1 MLLVCLKIK
10 IKATNLLHDCFLY
23 QQIEY
28 GVWVNYLIS
37 LKKIYSYVSRYVVNN
52 CHHFDYLWY
61 KNFFKDYVRRFKKT

>member
-37 LKKIYSYVSRYVVNN
+37 LKKFYSYVSRYVVNN
-52 CHHFDYLWY
+52 YLHFDYLW
-61 KNFFKDYVRRFKKT
+61 